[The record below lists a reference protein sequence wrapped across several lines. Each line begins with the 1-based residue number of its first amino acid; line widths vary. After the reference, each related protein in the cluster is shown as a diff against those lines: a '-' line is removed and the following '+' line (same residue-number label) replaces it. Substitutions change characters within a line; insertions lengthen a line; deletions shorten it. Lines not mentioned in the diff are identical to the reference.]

1 MLGSVSAAVARKKSE
16 SRKHCD
22 VPLPESI
29 KQLGVSARNDLLP
42 SAINRVSC
50 LVVDHSDVVIT
61 RSVVACCFGISP
73 PVVVEVDDPI
83 LANEIARDDLERDI
97 ASQVASYAQD
107 GDQHAQQLIKALG
120 ACHYRIETSGGGD
133 QHRVPTLPASS
144 PIAAPVV
151 LDPVRDQSAI
161 RRFGALFATSG
172 SSPRAKVRSKATLL
186 RGQLSSCEVLVHFD
200 EERRAHVVLLVG
212 PTREILSRCAHVR
225 RDTESELAPI
235 ETNELHGLQDI
246 VVDMEAQGQT
256 VVSFAELTLDPVK
269 YPVGVKF
276 DLMSDNFP
284 TSGLC
289 YLGSLALA
297 EKMHPEVVL
306 MGAFARSA
314 GVRLLVAASH
324 CEFPQFGV
332 ASDHSTDISS
342 ALDDDTEDY
351 GDEED
356 EAETMDVSGAS
367 RRRRVRAICEVP
379 VELREAATGRAVIVD
394 ARVFPSSALS
404 VSNTLRQWQR
414 VVQDRSI
421 VVFDGS
427 GSEQIDLLVE
437 TLQELGECVALAA
450 SGSAN
455 AIAVSN
461 ADVGLAVP
469 APDVVDLCEAA
480 ADVVLG
486 SATCPRSDAI
496 RLIEAVKKLPHLGSD
511 VSAAPEPLVS
521 ITGNENTPQGK
532 ATMVNLMREALNVG
546 MMLGI
551 DDRELRQCFEHAFR
565 GRQLSILLG
574 C

>member
-1 MLGSVSAAVARKKSE
+1 VLGSVSTAVARKRSE
-16 SRKHCD
+16 RRKHCD

-29 KQLGVSARNDLLP
+29 KQLGVTARNDLLP

-61 RSVVACCFGISP
+61 RSVVACCFGVSP
-73 PVVVEVDDPI
+73 PIVVEVDDPI
-83 LANEIARDDLERDI
+83 LANETACDDLERDI
-97 ASQVASYAQD
+97 ASQVASYAQND
-107 GDQHAQQLIKALG
+107 DQHAQQLIKALG
-120 ACHYRIETSGGGD
+120 ACHYRIETSGGGE
-133 QHRVPTLPASS
+133 QSRVPTLPASS

-151 LDPVRDQSAI
+151 LDPARDQSAI

-172 SSPRAKVRSKATLL
+172 SSPRAKARSKATLL

-225 RDTESELAPI
+225 RNTESELAPL

-246 VVDMEAQGQT
+246 VVDMEVQGQT
-256 VVSFAELTLDPVK
+256 VVSFAELTLDPEK
-269 YPVGVKF
+269 YPVGIKF
-276 DLMSDNFP
+276 DLMSDNLP

-297 EKMHPEVVL
+297 EKLHPEVVL

-314 GVRLLVAASH
+314 GVRLLVAASK

-332 ASDHSTDISS
+332 ARDHISNISS
-342 ALDDDTEDY
+342 ALDDDTED
-351 GDEED
+351 DEEEED
-356 EAETMDVSGAS
+356 ETETTDVSGALK
-367 RRRRVRAICEVP
+367 RRRVRAICEVP
-379 VELREAATGRAVIVD
+379 VELREAATGRAEIID
-394 ARVFPSSALS
+394 TRVFPSSVLS

-421 VVFDGS
+421 VVFDGC

-461 ADVGLAVP
+461 ADVGFAVP
-469 APDVVDLCEAA
+469 ASDIVDLCESA

-511 VSAAPEPLVS
+511 ALGAPEPLVS
-521 ITGNENTPQGK
+521 ITSHGSGSRGK
-532 ATMVNLMREALNVG
+532 ATMINLMREALNVG
-546 MMLGI
+546 RMLGI
-551 DDRELRQCFEHAFR
+551 DDRELHQCFEHAFQ
-565 GRQLSILLG
+565 GR
-574 C
+574 